1 MDVLSGACEERSSSN
16 LSGELVLRDEEQ
28 ENSTS
33 SSRVAVGPSENVVPV
48 DHVEEVINRV
58 MLDLEQNL
66 TEPEGPERMF
76 ITKEDLERSLQ
87 MMKLQ
92 IVTEIRSALIMRNI
106 LINFSVLFRCS
117 SEVRSLTPL
126 IAMSLTNLALTN
138 NPTEDLFSYKQ
149 QVKNNPITI

>member
-28 ENSTS
+28 ETS
-33 SSRVAVGPSENVVPV
+33 RTTSRMAVGPSENVVPV
-48 DHVEEVINRV
+48 DHVEEVINRG

-66 TEPEGPERMF
+66 YELEDPERSF

-138 NPTEDLFSYKQ
+138 NATEDLFSYKQ
-149 QVKNNPITI
+149 QVKDNPRTI

>member
-126 IAMSLTNLALTN
+126 IAMSLTNLALT
-138 NPTEDLFSYKQ
+138 K
-149 QVKNNPITI
+149 TIVHKTFIKFRKK

>member
-28 ENSTS
+28 ETRS
-33 SSRVAVGPSENVVPV
+33 SSRMAVGPSENVVPV

-58 MLDLEQNL
+58 MVDLEQVL
-66 TEPEGPERMF
+66 YEPEGPERTY

-92 IVTEIRSALIMRNI
+92 IVTEIRSALRRRNV
-106 LINFSVLFRCS
+106 LINCSVLFRCS
-117 SEVRSLTPL
+117 SEVRSLTPV

-138 NPTEDLFSYKQ
+138 NQTEDLFSYKQ
-149 QVKNNPITI
+149 QVKNNPRAF